1 MHQYKYLIIGGGM
14 TADSAVKGI
23 RENDKGGS
31 IGVIS
36 SEKNPPYNR
45 PPLTKDLWKGK
56 PEEKIWRGTDK
67 LNADLILE
75 TEAVSLD
82 ADGKKVKDNKG
93 EDYRF
98 DNLLLATGG
107 TPTKLPYGGDN
118 IIYFRTFDDYRHLR
132 DLSKQHNSFAV
143 IGGGFIGSEI
153 AAALAMNGEK
163 VKMIFPDEGICARI
177 FPEDISRH
185 LNEYY
190 TSKGVEILNREKLEN
205 TNFNGKASL
214 ILKSGKKVDAD
225 AVIAGIGIKPNTRLA
240 ESADL
245 KVDNGITVDE
255 FLRTSIPYIYA
266 AGDAANFYNPALG
279 ERIRVEHEDNANK
292 MGRHAGEVMAGDEKP
307 YNHLPFF
314 YSDLFEIGYEAVGEL
329 DSRYETFIDWKEPY
343 KEGVIYYLK
352 DGRVKGVLLW
362 NVWKQVNA
370 ARELIAEK
378 GPFKSQDLKGRLPK
392 N

>member
-1 MHQYKYLIIGGGM
+1 M
-14 TADSAVKGI
+14 TGDSAVKGI
-23 RENDKGGS
+23 REIDKDGS

-36 SEKNPPYNR
+36 SDTHPPYNR

-67 LNADLILE
+67 LNADLFLDTNAESI
-75 TEAVSLD
+75 D
-82 ADGKKVKDNKG
+82 ADHKRVKDSKG
-93 EDYRF
+93 EEYKF
-98 DNLLLATGG
+98 DKLLLATGG
-107 TPTKLPYGGDN
+107 TPTKLPFGGDN

-153 AAALAMNGEK
+153 AAALAMNGKK
-163 VKMIFPDEGICARI
+163 VKMIFPDEGICSRI
-177 FPEDISRH
+177 FPSDISSH

-190 TSKGVEILNREKLEN
+190 ENKGVEILKKETVEN
-205 TNFNGKASL
+205 ADFKNGKAEL
-214 ILKSGKKVDAD
+214 TLKSGKGVDAN
-225 AVIAGIGIKPNTRLA
+225 AVVAGIGIKPNTTLA
-240 ESADL
+240 ASANL
-245 KVDNGITVDE
+245 KIDNGITVDE
-255 FLRTSIPYIYA
+255 YLRTNIPYIYA
-266 AGDAANFYNPALG
+266 AGDAANFFNPALG

-314 YSDLFEIGYEAVGEL
+314 YSDLFELGYEAVGEL

-343 KEGVIYYLK
+343 QEGVIYYLR

-378 GPFKSQDLKGRLPK
+378 GPFKPEDLRGRLPK